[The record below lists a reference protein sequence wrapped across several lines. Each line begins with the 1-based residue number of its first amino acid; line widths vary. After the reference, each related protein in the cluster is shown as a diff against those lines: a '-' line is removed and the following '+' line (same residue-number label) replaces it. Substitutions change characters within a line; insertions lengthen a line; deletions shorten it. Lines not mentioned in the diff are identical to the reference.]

1 MRREVEAVK
10 GSASVIRSG
19 LRDVGGGPL
28 FWNLKQLR
36 NSETDGR
43 GMRQRPVKNGFSLI
57 ELLIVVAI
65 ILVIAAI
72 AIPNLL
78 RSKMAANQVS
88 AVESLRMINTAEV
101 AYTASYNIGFTS
113 TLLELGPPATGSTAT
128 SAASFFIDSV
138 LAGGMKS
145 GYQFLYTPAALD
157 PKGNYQAY
165 QATASPTQAG
175 MTGNQFYYT
184 DQTHV
189 IRGNMTGTASS
200 ADSSVAQ

>member
-1 MRREVEAVK
+1 MRRHLA
-10 GSASVIRSG
+10 
-19 LRDVGGGPL
+19 D
-28 FWNLKQLR
+28 
-36 NSETDGR
+36 D
-43 GMRQRPVKNGFSLI
+43 GFSLI

-78 RSKMAANQVS
+78 RSKIAANQVS

-101 AYTASYNIGFTS
+101 AYSATYNIGFTS
-113 TLLELGPPATGSTAT
+113 TLLQLGPPATGSTAT
-128 SAASFFIDSV
+128 SAAAFYLDSV

-157 PKGNYQAY
+157 PKGSYQAY
-165 QATASPTQAG
+165 TTTASPTQAG
-175 MTGNQFYYT
+175 MTGNQFYYS

-200 ADSSVAQ
+200 ADSSFAQ